1 MREVV
6 ALMQVFGWIWIVAM
20 SFCMVGSA
28 GRLPALVWRESR
40 WGFLGWALGV
50 AMFVSSPS
58 WQQISNM
65 VYLACLAASLPFV
78 FLNVTHHIRFVRK
91 HRRERLCADCG
102 YLLPANALQGN
113 PCPECGS
120 VSWLR
125 MPESSWET
133 YSKSPGMPTFWIPKR
148 LMVLLFLLTVSIL
161 GFGSEAAKA
170 VGGRFENAHVAAG
183 VAVAIWMASTAVAI
197 SVLVSVRRAEDLRR
211 IELDRV
217 EAQKARLAEGEEGE
231 A

>member
-1 MREVV
+1 
-6 ALMQVFGWIWIVAM
+6 MQVFGWIWIVAM
-20 SFCMVGSA
+20 SLGMVIALGSVP
-28 GRLPALVWRESR
+28 GVLWRGTR
-40 WGFLGWALGV
+40 WGYVGMALSV
-50 AMFVSSPS
+50 AMFVSSS
-58 WQQISNM
+58 EWQQINNM

-78 FLNVTHHIRFVRK
+78 FLFVTHQIRFVRK

-102 YLLPANALQGN
+102 YLLPADALQGN

-120 VSWLR
+120 ASWLR
-125 MPESSWET
+125 VPKSSTEIHT
-133 YSKSPGMPTFWIPKR
+133 MYTKPPGMPTFWIQKR

-161 GFGSEAAKA
+161 GFGSEAARA
-170 VGGRFENAHVAAG
+170 IGGSIENEQVAAG

-211 IELDRV
+211 IALDRV

>member
-1 MREVV
+1 
-6 ALMQVFGWIWIVAM
+6 MQVIGWIWILAM
-20 SFCMVGSA
+20 SFAMVGGA

-40 WGFLGWALGV
+40 WGYVGMTLSV

-58 WQQISNM
+58 WQQSSNM
-65 VYLACLAASLPFV
+65 VYLACLIASLPFV
-78 FLNVTHHIRFVRK
+78 FLFVTHYIRFVRR

-102 YLLPANALQGN
+102 YLLPVAAFQGN

-120 VSWLR
+120 ASWLR
-125 MPESSWET
+125 VPESSIET
-133 YSKSPGMPTFWIPKR
+133 YAKSPGMPTFWIQRR
-148 LMVLLFLLTVSIL
+148 LLVLLFLLTVSIL

-170 VGGRFENAHVAAG
+170 IGGSIENEQVAAG
-183 VAVAIWMASTAVAI
+183 VAVIVWMASAVVAI

-211 IELDRV
+211 IERDRV
-217 EAQKARLAEGEEGE
+217 QAEKARLAEGEEGE

>member
-1 MREVV
+1 
-6 ALMQVFGWIWIVAM
+6 MQVIGWIWILAM
-20 SFCMVGSA
+20 SFGMVIGTGSMP
-28 GRLPALVWRESR
+28 GVLWRGTR
-40 WGFLGWALGV
+40 WGYVGLALSV

-58 WQQISNM
+58 WQQSNHM
-65 VYLACLAASLPFV
+65 VYLACLVASLPFV
-78 FLNVTHHIRFVRK
+78 FLLVTHYIRFVRR

-102 YLLPANALQGN
+102 YLLPADASQGN

-120 VSWLR
+120 ASWLR
-125 MPESSWET
+125 MPESSLET
-133 YSKSPGMPTFWIPKR
+133 YAKSPGMPTFWIPKR

-211 IELDRV
+211 IERDRV
-217 EAQKARLAEGEEGE
+217 EAEKARLAEGEEGE

>member
-1 MREVV
+1 
-6 ALMQVFGWIWIVAM
+6 MQVLGWIWIVAM
-20 SFCMVGSA
+20 SFSIVGA
-28 GRLPALVWRESR
+28 VGRLPALIWRESR
-40 WGFLGWALGV
+40 WGYVGMTLSV
-50 AMFVSSPS
+50 AMFVGSPS
-58 WQQISNM
+58 WQQSSNM

-78 FLNVTHHIRFVRK
+78 FLYVTHHIRFVRK

-102 YLLPANALQGN
+102 YLLPADASQGN

-120 VSWLR
+120 ASWLR
-125 MPESSWET
+125 MPESSLET
-133 YSKSPGMPTFWIPKR
+133 YAKSPGMPTFWIPKR
-148 LMVLLFLLTVSIL
+148 LLVLLFLLTVSIL

-170 VGGRFENAHVAAG
+170 IGGSIENEQVAAG
-183 VAVAIWMASTAVAI
+183 VAVAIWMASAAVAI

-217 EAQKARLAEGEEGE
+217 EAQKSRLVQGEEGE